1 MQSVSITSTSLKPLC
16 APKTVINCHYT
27 GEAGTTLIEWSHIKP
42 KAKHHPNDAQVKMH
56 LAPSPTPCC
65 SHSWHG
71 GGSPGQDQPVPTGWK
86 FRGSV
91 PSVPHQRMEQ
101 PVYGACNANL
111 SSALLHNSI
120 EGLRGSQTWLL
131 SNLQRWWSACHCL
144 CTTHTGNLAV
154 PPPKPSQSAKHHKL
168 SSLSP
173 QLRGWRL

>member
-16 APKTVINCHYT
+16 APKTVINYHYT
-27 GEAGTTLIEWSHIKP
+27 GEAGTTLIDWSHIKP
-42 KAKHHPNDAQVKMH
+42 KAKHHPSNAQVKMH

-71 GGSPGQDQPVPTGWK
+71 GGSPGQDQPVPTGQK
-86 FRGSV
+86 S
-91 PSVPHQRMEQ
+91 QRLCPICSTPED
-101 PVYGACNANL
+101 GAASLWGNL
-111 SSALLHNSI
+111 TSALLHNSI

-131 SNLQRWWSACHCL
+131 PNLQRCWSACHCL

-154 PPPKPSQSAKHHKL
+154 PPPKPSQTAKHHKIG
-168 SSLSP
+168 SLSP